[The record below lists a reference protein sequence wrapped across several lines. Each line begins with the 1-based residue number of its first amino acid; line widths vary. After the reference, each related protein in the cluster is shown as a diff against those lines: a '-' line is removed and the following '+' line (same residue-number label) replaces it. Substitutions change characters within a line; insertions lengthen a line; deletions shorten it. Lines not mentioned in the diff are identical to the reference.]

1 VKGFEFEFAFMSH
14 EYDRQPD
21 PGEGLRLHLNENTA
35 GCSPRV
41 VEALRRLNVC
51 DLAFYPDYAAVNRDC
66 ARFLGVTE
74 DRLLL
79 TNGLDEGL
87 LAASIA
93 YLQRSSD
100 GSGLAEAIIVEPAF
114 GMYADCVEATG
125 GRVVSVSPLP
135 DFAFPLEATLA
146 AITPRTR
153 LVFLTSP
160 GNPTG
165 LLIPREALRAI
176 AAQLPPGALVV
187 LDEAYADFTDEHFL
201 DELPRWPNI
210 VIGRTF
216 AKSYGLAA
224 VRIGAM
230 IGAADVIARLRRS
243 LPPYSINVMASTVLS
258 AALADQAHVAWYREQ
273 VRESRELLYAACDRW
288 GLKYWRSHANFV
300 LVRVGE
306 AAGLPAPAVSASASA
321 PNADGNA
328 SAEAKAKAKEIV
340 DQLAARRVFVRDRST
355 QPGCAGCIRIT
366 TGIVEHTQACIAAL
380 EEVLCA
386 EA

>member
-1 VKGFEFEFAFMSH
+1 MTQ
-14 EYDRQPD
+14 YDRLPD

-41 VEALRRLNVC
+41 IEALQRLTAR
-51 DLAFYPDYAAVNRDC
+51 DLAFYPDYTAVNRDC
-66 ARFLGVTE
+66 ANFLGVTE

-87 LAASIA
+87 LAACIA
-93 YLQRSSD
+93 NLQRDLASAAPSAIDTSHGVSHEEYAARGGSDSVDSSR
-100 GSGLAEAIIVEPAF
+100 GEAIIVEPTF
-114 GMYADCVEATG
+114 GMYADCVGATG
-125 GRVVSVSPLP
+125 GVLISVQPI
-135 DFAFPLEATLA
+135 DEFEFPLDATLA

-153 LVFLTSP
+153 LVFLTNP

-176 AAQLPPGALVV
+176 AKQLPAGAL
-187 LDEAYADFTDEHFL
+187 LFIDEAYADFTDEHFL
-201 DELPRWPNI
+201 DELPQFPNV

-224 VRIGAM
+224 VRIGAV
-230 IGAADVIARLRRS
+230 IGAPDVIARLRRS
-243 LPPYSINVMASTVLS
+243 LPPYSINVLASTVLS
-258 AALADQAHVAWYREQ
+258 AALNDREYGQWYRQQ
-273 VRESRELLYAACDRW
+273 VERSRALVYGMCDRL

-300 LVRVGE
+300 LVRVG
-306 AAGLPAPAVSASASA
+306 GDAPA
-321 PNADGNA
+321 
-328 SAEAKAKAKEIV
+328 IV
-340 DQLAARRVFVRDRST
+340 DALAERKIFVRDRST

-366 TGIVEHTQACIAAL
+366 TGVVEHTEACLTAL

-386 EA
+386 RA

>member
-1 VKGFEFEFAFMSH
+1 MTQ
-14 EYDRQPD
+14 YDRLPD

-41 VEALRRLNVC
+41 IDALQRLTAH
-51 DLAFYPDYAAVNRDC
+51 DLAFYPDYTAVNRDC
-66 ARFLGVTE
+66 ARFLGVSE

-87 LAASIA
+87 LAACIA
-93 YLQRSSD
+93 NLQRD
-100 GSGLAEAIIVEPAF
+100 TAEAGAGGPGEAIIVEPAF
-114 GMYADCVEATG
+114 GMYADVVSATG
-125 GRVVSVSPLP
+125 GTIVTIQPEP
-135 DFAFPLEATLA
+135 EFAFPLDATLA
-146 AITPRTR
+146 ARTR

-176 AAQLPPGALVV
+176 SKRLPAGALLF

-201 DELPRWPNI
+201 DELPQWPNI

-224 VRIGAM
+224 VRIGAV
-230 IGAADVIARLRRS
+230 IGAADAIARLRRS
-243 LPPYSINVMASTVLS
+243 LPPYSINVMAATVL
-258 AALADQAHVAWYREQ
+258 AVALNDREYATWYRQQ
-273 VRESRELLYAACDRW
+273 VERSRALVYEACDRL
-288 GLKYWRSHANFV
+288 GLHYLRSHANFV
-300 LVRVGE
+300 LVRVGDD
-306 AAGLPAPAVSASASA
+306 APA
-321 PNADGNA
+321 
-328 SAEAKAKAKEIV
+328 IV
-340 DQLAARRVFVRDRST
+340 DALAERKIFVRDRST

-366 TGIVEHTQACIAAL
+366 TGVVEHTEACLAAL

-386 EA
+386 RA

>member
-1 VKGFEFEFAFMSH
+1 MSY

-21 PGEGLRLHLNENTA
+21 PGDGLRLHLNENTA

-41 VEALRRLNVC
+41 LDALRTLSAH
-51 DLAFYPDYAAVNRDC
+51 DLAFYPDYDAVNDAC
-66 ARFLGVTE
+66 ARFLGVAT

-93 YLQRSSD
+93 YLQRD
-100 GSGLAEAIIVEPAF
+100 GRTASAAPAGQVAATSGTRADAAGNDAAREAVPEAIIVEPAF

-125 GRVVSVSPLP
+125 GRVVNVAPLP
-135 DFAFPLEATLA
+135 DFAFPLEATLN

-165 LLIPREALRAI
+165 LLIPREALRAM
-176 AAQLPPGALVV
+176 ATRLPAGALVV

-230 IGAADVIARLRRS
+230 IGSTEVIARLRRS
-243 LPPYSINVMASTVLS
+243 LPPYTINILAATVLP
-258 AALADQAHVAWYREQ
+258 AALADQAHVAWYRQQ
-273 VRESRELLYAACDRW
+273 VTASRELFYAACDRL
-288 GLKYWRSHANFV
+288 GLRYWRSEANFV
-300 LVRVGE
+300 LVRVGTT
-306 AAGLPAPAVSASASA
+306 
-321 PNADGNA
+321 
-328 SAEAKAKAKEIV
+328 AEAKAVV
-340 DQLAARRVFVRDRST
+340 DGLAAKRIFVRDRSN
-355 QPGCAGCIRIT
+355 QPGCDGCVRIT
-366 TGIVEHTQACIAAL
+366 TGVIEHTQACIAAL

>member
-1 VKGFEFEFAFMSH
+1 MTQYERPPEF
-14 EYDRQPD
+14 
-21 PGEGLRLHLNENTA
+21 GEGLRLHFNENTA

-41 VEALRRLNVC
+41 IEALQRLTAH

-66 ARFLGVTE
+66 ARFLGVE
-74 DRLLL
+74 EERLLL

-87 LAASIA
+87 LAACIA
-93 YLQRSSD
+93 NLQRDFAPQAAADASLDTSH
-100 GSGLAEAIIVEPAF
+100 GLAEHIAQTYRTPGEAIIVEPAF
-114 GMYADCVEATG
+114 GMYADVVSATG
-125 GRVVSVSPLP
+125 GVIVTIQPEP
-135 DFAFPLEATLA
+135 DFEFPLDATLS

-176 AAQLPPGALVV
+176 ARNLPAGAILF

-201 DELPRWPNI
+201 DELPQWPNI

-224 VRIGAM
+224 VRIGAV
-230 IGAADVIARLRRS
+230 IGAPEVIARLRRS
-243 LPPYSINVMASTVLS
+243 VPPYSINVLAVTVLA
-258 AALADQAHVAWYREQ
+258 AALNDRDHVNSYRQQ
-273 VRESRELLYAACDRW
+273 VERSRTLVYDACDRL
-288 GLKYWRSHANFV
+288 GLRYWRSHANFV
-300 LVRVGE
+300 LVRVGDD
-306 AAGLPAPAVSASASA
+306 APA
-321 PNADGNA
+321 
-328 SAEAKAKAKEIV
+328 IV
-340 DQLAARRVFVRDRST
+340 DALAARKIFVRDRST

-366 TGIVEHTQACIAAL
+366 TGVVEHTEACLAAL

-386 EA
+386 RA

>member
-1 VKGFEFEFAFMSH
+1 MSY

-21 PGEGLRLHLNENTA
+21 PGEGALRLHLNENTG

-41 VEALRRLNVC
+41 IDALRTLTTR
-51 DLAFYPDYAAVNRDC
+51 DLAFYPDYAAVNAAC
-66 ARFLGVTE
+66 AKFLGVSE

-93 YLQRSSD
+93 YLQRARSQD
-100 GSGLAEAIIVEPAF
+100 DDAAGGAPEAIIVEPAF

-125 GRVVSVSPLP
+125 GRVVNVAPLP
-135 DFAFPLEATLA
+135 DFAFPLDDTLA

-165 LLIPREALRAI
+165 LLTPRAALRAI
-176 AAQLPPGALVV
+176 AKALPPEALIV

-230 IGAADVIARLRRS
+230 IGSADVIARLRRS
-243 LPPYSINVMASTVLS
+243 LPPYTINILAATVLGV
-258 AALADQAHVAWYREQ
+258 ALDDREYVDWYRRQ
-273 VRESRELLYAACDRW
+273 VVESKQKLYAACDRF
-288 GLKYWRSHANFV
+288 GLRYWRSEANFV
-300 LVRVGE
+300 LVRVGTT
-306 AAGLPAPAVSASASA
+306 
-321 PNADGNA
+321 
-328 SAEAKAKAKEIV
+328 AEAKAVVEA
-340 DQLAARRVFVRDRST
+340 LAAKRIFVRDRST
-355 QPGCAGCIRIT
+355 QPGCEGCIRIT
-366 TGIVEHTQACIAAL
+366 TGLVDHTQACIAAL

>member
-1 VKGFEFEFAFMSH
+1 MTQ
-14 EYDRQPD
+14 YDRLPD

-41 VEALRRLNVC
+41 IDALRRLTAH
-51 DLAFYPDYAAVNRDC
+51 DLAFYPDYTAVNRDC
-66 ARFLGVTE
+66 ARFLGVDE

-87 LAASIA
+87 LAACIA
-93 YLQRSSD
+93 NLQRD
-100 GSGLAEAIIVEPAF
+100 TAGAGAGAGAPGEAIIVEPAF
-114 GMYADCVEATG
+114 GMYADVVSATG
-125 GRVVSVSPLP
+125 GVIVTVQPEP
-135 DFAFPLEATLA
+135 EFAFPLDATLA

-176 AAQLPPGALVV
+176 SKKLPEGALLF

-201 DELPRWPNI
+201 DELPQWPNI

-224 VRIGAM
+224 VRIGAV
-230 IGAADVIARLRRS
+230 IGAAEAIARLRRS
-243 LPPYSINVMASTVLS
+243 LPPYSINVLAATVLDV
-258 AALADQAHVAWYREQ
+258 ALNDRDYANWYRQQ
-273 VRESRELLYAACDRW
+273 VERSRALVYDACDRL
-288 GLKYWRSHANFV
+288 GLHYWRSHANFV
-300 LVRVGE
+300 LVRVGDN
-306 AAGLPAPAVSASASA
+306 APA
-321 PNADGNA
+321 
-328 SAEAKAKAKEIV
+328 IV
-340 DQLAARRVFVRDRST
+340 DALAERKIFVRDRST

-366 TGIVEHTQACIAAL
+366 TGVVEHTDACLAAL

-386 EA
+386 RA

>member
-1 VKGFEFEFAFMSH
+1 MSH

-41 VEALRRLNVC
+41 LEAMRRLNAC

-66 ARFLGVTE
+66 ARFLGVGE

-93 YLQRSSD
+93 YLQRMRAD
-100 GSGLAEAIIVEPAF
+100 GTDETQTQTPEAIIVEPAF

-125 GRVVSVSPLP
+125 GRVISIAPLP
-135 DFAFPLEATLA
+135 EFAFPLDATLN

-165 LLIPREALRAI
+165 LLIPRDALRTI
-176 AAQLPPGALVV
+176 ATQLPPDALLV
-187 LDEAYADFTDEHFL
+187 LDEAYADFTDDHFL
-201 DELPRWPNI
+201 DELPRWPNV

-230 IGAADVIARLRRS
+230 IGSADVIARLRRS
-243 LPPYSINVMASTVLS
+243 LPPYSINILAATVLA
-258 AALADQAHVAWYREQ
+258 AALDDQAHVDWYRRQ
-273 VRESRELLYAACDRW
+273 VRESRELLYAACDRL
-288 GLKYWRSHANFV
+288 GLKYWRSEANFV
-300 LVRVGE
+300 LVRVGTSLRARQTVE
-306 AAGLPAPAVSASASA
+306 
-321 PNADGNA
+321 
-328 SAEAKAKAKEIV
+328 
-340 DQLAARRVFVRDRST
+340 QLAARRVFVRDRSN
-355 QPGCAGCIRIT
+355 QPGCDGCIRIT
-366 TGIVEHTQACIAAL
+366 TGVVEHTKTLIAAL

>member
-1 VKGFEFEFAFMSH
+1 MTQYE
-14 EYDRQPD
+14 RPPD
-21 PGEGLRLHLNENTA
+21 FGEGLRLHFNENTA

-41 VEALRRLNVC
+41 IEALQRLTAL

-66 ARFLGVTE
+66 ARFLGVE
-74 DRLLL
+74 EERLLL

-87 LAASIA
+87 LAACIA
-93 YLQRSSD
+93 NLQRD
-100 GSGLAEAIIVEPAF
+100 FGAGSGVADAIGDTPHGKSHEALGSVRFADGRLPGEAIIVEPAF
-114 GMYADCVEATG
+114 GMYADVVSATG
-125 GRVVSVSPLP
+125 GVIVTIQPEP
-135 DFAFPLEATLA
+135 EFAFPLDATLA

-176 AAQLPPGALVV
+176 ARNLPMGALLF

-201 DELPRWPNI
+201 DELPQWPNI

-224 VRIGAM
+224 VRIGAV
-230 IGAADVIARLRRS
+230 IGASEVIARLRRS
-243 LPPYSINVMASTVLS
+243 LPPYSINVLATTVLT
-258 AALADQAHVAWYREQ
+258 AALNDRDHVNWYRQQ
-273 VRESRELLYAACDRW
+273 VERSRALVYDACDRL
-288 GLKYWRSHANFV
+288 GLHYWRSHANFV
-300 LVRVGE
+300 LVRVGDD
-306 AAGLPAPAVSASASA
+306 APA
-321 PNADGNA
+321 
-328 SAEAKAKAKEIV
+328 IV
-340 DQLAARRVFVRDRST
+340 DALAARKIFVRDRST

-366 TGIVEHTQACIAAL
+366 TGVVEHTEACLAAL

-386 EA
+386 RA

>member
-1 VKGFEFEFAFMSH
+1 MSY

-41 VEALRRLNVC
+41 IEAMRTLTVH
-51 DLAFYPDYAAVNRDC
+51 DLACYPDYAAVNAAC

-93 YLQRSSD
+93 FLQRE
-100 GSGLAEAIIVEPAF
+100 EAIIVEPAF
-114 GMYADCVEATG
+114 GMYADCVEATS
-125 GRVVSVSPLP
+125 GRVVTVAPLP
-135 DFAFPLEATLA
+135 DFAFPLASTLD

-160 GNPTG
+160 ANPTG
-165 LLIPREALRAI
+165 LLVPREALRTI
-176 AAQLPPGALVV
+176 ATRLPPEALIV

-201 DELPRWPNI
+201 AELPRWPNI

-224 VRIGAM
+224 VRIGCM
-230 IGAADVIARLRRS
+230 IGTPAVIARLRRS
-243 LPPYSINVMASTVLS
+243 LPPYTINVLAATVLA
-258 AALADQAHVAWYREQ
+258 AALDDQEHVAWYRRQ
-273 VRESRELLYAACDRW
+273 VTASRELLYAACDRL
-288 GLKYWRSHANFV
+288 GLRCWRSEANFV
-300 LVRVGE
+300 LVRVGTT
-306 AAGLPAPAVSASASA
+306 
-321 PNADGNA
+321 
-328 SAEAKAKAKEIV
+328 AEARAVV
-340 DQLAARRVFVRDRST
+340 DGLAARRIFVRDRST
-355 QPGCAGCIRIT
+355 QPGCAGCVRIT
-366 TGIVEHTQACIAAL
+366 AGVIEHTQACIAAL

>member
-1 VKGFEFEFAFMSH
+1 MSYQY
-14 EYDRQPD
+14 ERQAD
-21 PGEGLRLHLNENTA
+21 PGAGALRLHLNENTA

-41 VEALRRLNVC
+41 LEALQRLTAR
-51 DLAFYPDYAAVNRDC
+51 DLAFYPDYAAVSRDC
-66 ARFLGVTE
+66 ARFLGVDE

-93 YLQRSSD
+93 YLQRARRASRT
-100 GSGLAEAIIVEPAF
+100 GGAPGLAARGAPEAIIVEPAF
-114 GMYADCVEATG
+114 GMYADCVDAVG
-125 GRVVSVSPLP
+125 GAVVAIAPEP
-135 DFAFPLEATLA
+135 EFEFPLDATLA

-165 LLIPREALRAI
+165 LLIPRDALRTLAT
-176 AAQLPPGALVV
+176 ALAKRQLDALIV

-201 DELPRWPNI
+201 DELPQWPNL

-230 IGAADVIARLRRS
+230 IGTREVIARLRRS
-243 LPPYSINVMASTVLS
+243 LPPYSINVMAATVLA
-258 AALADQAHVAWYREQ
+258 AALDDQDHVRWYRQQVEQ
-273 VRESRELLYAACDRW
+273 SRALLYDACDRW
-288 GLKYWRSHANFV
+288 ALHYWRSHANFV
-300 LVRVGE
+300 LVRVGRH
-306 AAGLPAPAVSASASA
+306 APAIV
-321 PNADGNA
+321 
-328 SAEAKAKAKEIV
+328 EA
-340 DQLAARRVFVRDRST
+340 LAARRIFVRDRST

-366 TGIVEHTQACIAAL
+366 TGVVEDTKACLAAL

-386 EA
+386 KA

>member
-1 VKGFEFEFAFMSH
+1 MSY

-21 PGEGLRLHLNENTA
+21 PGEGLRLHLNENTG

-41 VEALRRLNVC
+41 IDALRTLTTR
-51 DLAFYPDYAAVNRDC
+51 DLAFYPDYAAVNAAC
-66 ARFLGVTE
+66 ATFLGVSE

-93 YLQRSSD
+93 YLQRARSEND
-100 GSGLAEAIIVEPAF
+100 GVPEAIIVEPAF

-125 GRVVSVSPLP
+125 GRVVRVAPLP
-135 DFAFPLEATLA
+135 DFAFPLDDTLA

-165 LLIPREALRAI
+165 LLTPREALRAI
-176 AAQLPPGALVV
+176 AKALPAEALVV

-230 IGAADVIARLRRS
+230 IGSAEVIARLRRS
-243 LPPYSINVMASTVLS
+243 LPPYSINILAATVLA
-258 AALADQAHVAWYREQ
+258 AALDDREYVEWYRRQ
-273 VRESRELLYAACDRW
+273 VVESRQKLYAACDRF
-288 GLKYWRSHANFV
+288 GLRYWRSEANFV
-300 LVRVGE
+300 LVRVGTT
-306 AAGLPAPAVSASASA
+306 
-321 PNADGNA
+321 
-328 SAEAKAKAKEIV
+328 AEAKAVVEA
-340 DQLAARRVFVRDRST
+340 LAAKRIFVRDRST
-355 QPGCAGCIRIT
+355 QPGCEGCIRIT
-366 TGIVEHTQACIAAL
+366 TGLVDHTRTCITAL

>member
-1 VKGFEFEFAFMSH
+1 VTVQVKSKPQLKWKTSAIMPY
-14 EYDRQPD
+14 EYDKQPD

-41 VEALRRLNVC
+41 LEALRALTAQ
-51 DLAFYPDYAAVNRDC
+51 DLAFYPDYAAAYRGC
-66 ARFLGVTE
+66 AQFLGIDE

-93 YLQRSSD
+93 YLQRTPALARGAGDRVHD
-100 GSGLAEAIIVEPAF
+100 GESHGGVDAGAAEAIIVEPAF
-114 GMYADCVEATG
+114 GMYADCVAATG
-125 GRVVSVSPLP
+125 GRVITIAPLP
-135 DFAFPLEATLA
+135 EFAFPLDATLA

-176 AAQLPPGALVV
+176 AATLPADAILV

-230 IGAADVIARLRRS
+230 IGAPDVIARLRRS
-243 LPPYSINVMASTVLS
+243 LPPYTINVIASTVLS
-258 AALADQAHVAWYREQ
+258 AALNDRAYVAWYRQQ
-273 VRESRELLYAACDRW
+273 VEASRALLYAACDRW
-288 GLKYWRSHANFV
+288 GLQYWRSEANFV
-300 LVRVGE
+300 LVRVGD
-306 AAGLPAPAVSASASA
+306 
-321 PNADGNA
+321 N
-328 SAEAKAKAKEIV
+328 AKARSIV
-340 DQLAARRVFVRDRST
+340 DQLMTRRIFVRDRST

-366 TGIVEHTQACIAAL
+366 TGIIEHTQACIAAL
-380 EEVLCA
+380 EEVLCV

>member
-1 VKGFEFEFAFMSH
+1 MTQ
-14 EYDRQPD
+14 YDRLPD

-41 VEALRRLNVC
+41 IDALGRLTAL
-51 DLAFYPDYAAVNRDC
+51 DLAFYPDYSAVNRDC
-66 ARFLGVTE
+66 ARFLGVSE

-87 LAASIA
+87 LAACIA
-93 YLQRSSD
+93 NLQRDFAPPVDRALDTSH
-100 GSGLAEAIIVEPAF
+100 GLAEHLAHASPGTPGEAIIVEPAF
-114 GMYADCVEATG
+114 GMYADVVGATG
-125 GRVVSVSPLP
+125 GTIVTIQPEP
-135 DFAFPLEATLA
+135 EFEFPLDATLA

-176 AAQLPPGALVV
+176 SKRLPAGALLF

-201 DELPRWPNI
+201 DELAQWPNI

-224 VRIGAM
+224 VRIGAV
-230 IGAADVIARLRRS
+230 IGSPEVIARLRRS
-243 LPPYSINVMASTVLS
+243 LPPYSINVLAATVL
-258 AALADQAHVAWYREQ
+258 AVALNDREYVQWYRQQ
-273 VRESRELLYAACDRW
+273 VERSRALVYEACDRL
-288 GLKYWRSHANFV
+288 GLHYWRSHANFV
-300 LVRVGE
+300 LVRVGD
-306 AAGLPAPAVSASASA
+306 AAPA
-321 PNADGNA
+321 
-328 SAEAKAKAKEIV
+328 IV
-340 DQLAARRVFVRDRST
+340 DALAERKIFVRDRST

-366 TGIVEHTQACIAAL
+366 TGVVEHTEACLAAL

-386 EA
+386 RA

>member
-1 VKGFEFEFAFMSH
+1 MSY

-41 VEALRRLNVC
+41 LDALRTLTAH
-51 DLAFYPDYAAVNRDC
+51 DLAFYPDYAAVNDAC
-66 ARFLGVTE
+66 ARFLGVST

-93 YLQRSSD
+93 WLQRARAD
-100 GSGLAEAIIVEPAF
+100 SGTPEAIIVEPAF

-125 GRVVSVSPLP
+125 GRVIPIAPLP

-176 AAQLPPGALVV
+176 ATALPPEALVV

-230 IGAADVIARLRRS
+230 IGSTGVIARLRRS
-243 LPPYSINVMASTVLS
+243 LPPYSINILAARVLG
-258 AALADQAHVAWYREQ
+258 AALGDQEYVRWYRGQ
-273 VRESRELLYAACDRW
+273 VIESRQRLYAACDRF
-288 GLKYWRSHANFV
+288 GLRYWRSEANFV
-300 LVRVGE
+300 LVRIGTSE
-306 AAGLPAPAVSASASA
+306 DARAV
-321 PNADGNA
+321 
-328 SAEAKAKAKEIV
+328 V
-340 DQLAARRVFVRDRST
+340 DQLAARRIFVRDRST